1 MTMLTKATF
10 AKWMAALHGRF
21 ARDENEHV
29 LALYYDTLKQ
39 LTNDGFERAARHIFN
54 NDQYWPTPKRFIELA
69 NGNTREHAINEWHTL
84 IEACAKNNLNPA
96 LSPAGIAAMRA
107 IGGWREIAYAEGET
121 KQTNLRRAFLE
132 AYDAQT
138 KRLALPDSDVL
149 RLPS

>member
-1 MTMLTKATF
+1 MLTKAVF
-10 AKWMAALHGRF
+10 IKSMATLHARF
-21 ARDENEHV
+21 ARAENQQV
-29 LALYYDTLKQ
+29 IALYYDSLKE
-39 LTNDGFERAARHIFN
+39 LNDADFQRAARHIFD
-54 NDQYWPTPKRFIELA
+54 NDEFWPTPKRFIELA

-121 KQTNLRRAFLE
+121 KQASLRRAFLE

-138 KRLALPDSDVL
+138 KRLALPDNDPR

>member
-1 MTMLTKATF
+1 MLNKNLFIREF
-10 AKWMAALHGRF
+10 AILEERF
-21 ARDENEHV
+21 NRTSSRIIADR
-29 LALYYDTLKQ
+29 YYDTIKH
-39 LTNDGFERAARHIFN
+39 LTNEEYKRAADHIFA
-54 NDQYWPTPKRFIELA
+54 NDEYWPTPKRFIELA

-84 IEACAKNNLNPA
+84 IEACARNNLNPA

-121 KQTNLRRAFLE
+121 KQASLRRAFLE

-138 KRLALPDSDVL
+138 KRLALPDNDPR